1 MLAKGNDENHSPG
14 NGVTHRMRSEGD
26 QYLVYE
32 FMEFMYILVIG
43 GQFDDDVVGAR
54 SSIT

>member
-1 MLAKGNDENHSPG
+1 MTTTTAKAMALPTKS
-14 NGVTHRMRSEGD
+14 RRGD

-32 FMEFMYILVIG
+32 FMEGMYVLVIG

-54 SSIT
+54 SSFT